1 MEERFPLK
9 RGWRGVFS
17 PWRKK
22 RGGYRGS
29 AGEGFIP
36 YMTIF
41 FAIGEGIGKLLKL
54 L

>member
-1 MEERFPLK
+1 ME
-9 RGWRGVFS
+9 
-17 PWRKK
+17 KK

>member
-1 MEERFPLK
+1 ME
-9 RGWRGVFS
+9 
-17 PWRKK
+17 KK
-22 RGGYRGS
+22 RGGYRVS

-41 FAIGEGIGKLLKL
+41 FAIGEEIGKLLKL